1 MQHRC
6 LLNPD
11 SKSQMTEQITDTTK
25 VHLGEPLVLLVS
37 LTGIWARGYLQ
48 QQKYLKD
55 SCIFKTQPNMSN
67 ISQTWENRAYY
78 IACRQF
84 KKLGNILSKW
94 LTLSKLLL
102 GSLASF
108 CFFQAANLVS
118 ESFMQLGLSES
129 DSQQLACFLWEGGD
143 Y

>member
-6 LLNPD
+6 LLTPD

-25 VHLGEPLVLLVS
+25 VSHGEPIVLLES
-37 LTGIWARGYLQ
+37 LTGIWVRGYLQ
-48 QQKYLKD
+48 QQKCLKD
-55 SCIFKTQPNMSN
+55 SCTIKTQPNMSKS
-67 ISQTWENRAYY
+67 SQTWENRADY

-84 KKLGNILSKW
+84 KRSGNILSKW
-94 LTLSKLLL
+94 LTLSNLLQ

-118 ESFMQLGLSES
+118 ESFCS
-129 DSQQLACFLWEGGD
+129 LACLRVTVSSVVLE
-143 Y
+143 